1 MITFQQMATLIK
13 QGYNEDQIKQ
23 INAIFSPDQD
33 GPTPNPEPI
42 TTPNPAPAPAPA
54 TEKPETQPAPGTAAP
69 EPQTQPPTQ
78 PEPQQESETQKMLR
92 EMLGIMRT
100 GAINTMQ
107 QPTNKPVTTE
117 SILAKVLEP

>member
-23 INAIFSPDQD
+23 INAIFSPDHEAPNPA
-33 GPTPNPEPI
+33 PTPNPIP
-42 TTPNPAPAPAPA
+42 TPAPAPAP
-54 TEKPETQPAPGTAAP
+54 ENPPTQPAPGTAPQPQAP
-69 EPQTQPPTQ
+69 TPEQQ
-78 PEPQQESETQKMLR
+78 PESESETQKMLR

-107 QPTNKPVTTE
+107 QPTTKPVTTE

>member
-13 QGYNEDQIKQ
+13 QGYNEEQIKQ
-23 INAIFSPDQD
+23 INAIFSPDQE
-33 GPTPNPEPI
+33 GTTPNPEPI
-42 TTPNPAPAPAPA
+42 PNPNPAPAPAPA
-54 TEKPETQPAPGTAAP
+54 PENPPTQPAPGTAPQPQAP
-69 EPQTQPPTQ
+69 TPEQQ
-78 PEPQQESETQKMLR
+78 PESESETQKMLR

>member
-23 INAIFSPDQD
+23 INAIFSPDHEAPNPT
-33 GPTPNPEPI
+33 PTPN
-42 TTPNPAPAPAPA
+42 PNPAPAPAPA
-54 TEKPETQPAPGTAAP
+54 PEKPETQPAPGTSPQPQAP
-69 EPQTQPPTQ
+69 TPEQQ
-78 PEPQQESETQKMLR
+78 PESESESETQKMLR

-100 GAINTMQ
+100 GAINSMQ

>member
-13 QGYNEDQIKQ
+13 HGYNEDQIKQ
-23 INAIFSPDQD
+23 INAIFSPDHD
-33 GPTPNPEPI
+33 PAPAPI
-42 TTPNPAPAPAPA
+42 TPPNPAPAPAPA
-54 TEKPETQPAPGTAAP
+54 PEKPETQPAPGTAAP
-69 EPQTQPPTQ
+69 EPQPEQQPQT
-78 PEPQQESETQKMLR
+78 QQESETQKMLR

-107 QPTNKPVTTE
+107 QPTTQPVTTE